1 MANQYNIDFTYINQ
15 CALINASHLITQW
28 LPNGDFRGD
37 SYFPLNP
44 TRDDKHKG
52 SFVINCKTGLWSDF
66 ATGDKG
72 SGLISLYAYI
82 NGITPVESAN
92 ILTKELNLKGDKNM
106 NILVYKE
113 EINYETILLPKN
125 YEYKGFS
132 NATNSWAYRDMEG
145 RILIITDRFDLMD
158 GSKKVLPRCFV
169 KNLHTNEKGWLQK
182 KLLSYNPLYNL
193 ENFQKQQNLP
203 VLIVEG
209 EKTCEAAKNIYGHE
223 FWCTTW
229 LGGANSTQKV
239 DVNMIHNRKVYLLPD
254 NDDAGRKAMNNI
266 ANMLKNNNTVFIINY
281 PQNEFPTAWDVA
293 DELPSGWT
301 HSKLEECI
309 MKTTNIEEQQKTI
322 KETETIA
329 TQQNEITN
337 DVKPYPEEVDGLE
350 LIDSLVQLI
359 KKYIVVTHEEAI
371 AIAYWILQTYNV
383 NMFTYAPRLLII
395 SPEKRCGKSTL
406 LRLLELLCYRAYP
419 TGNCTASVLYKIIE
433 KEQPTVLIDEAD
445 TFFGNNSEIK
455 NIINTGFQKR
465 FGVARSC
472 GKNFENIKQYNVFAL
487 MAVAS
492 INNLPDTIMDRGIK
506 INMRRKLPTEHVE
519 LLRDR
524 IVFDELNTI
533 KQKCKRFMLDY
544 GKQAG
549 EHMIT
554 NVKGLND
561 RACDVWEGMI
571 GIASIIGDEARL
583 IKAAQQITLKNAE
596 DTESLKNLLL
606 KHILQIFINNHFFD
620 VSSSELVSGLVEI
633 EDSPWLEYNNGRA
646 ITPHKLAFLLKEY
659 KITTFQKNVNGHNTK
674 HYSFEAFADIFAR
687 YIPKEFKQ
695 AMHIKEGGLD
705 SILIQED

>member
-1 MANQYNIDFTYINQ
+1 MTTNNLNFAEIEI
-15 CALINASHLITQW
+15 LIKPYMTTLVAMW

-82 NGITPVESAN
+82 NGITPMESAN

-113 EINYETILLPKN
+113 EINYETILLPKDA
-125 YEYKGFS
+125 EYKGFS

-169 KNLHTNEKGWLQK
+169 ENLHTNEKGWLQK

-209 EKTCEAAKNIYGHE
+209 EKTCEAAKNIYGND

-239 DVNMIHNRKVYLLPD
+239 DVSMIHNRKVYLLPD

-266 ANMLKNNNTVFIINY
+266 AQKLRNNNMVSIVNY
-281 PQNEFPTAWDVA
+281 PQNEFLSAWDIA
-293 DELPSGWT
+293 DELPQGWT
-301 HSKLEECI
+301 HSKLKECI
-309 MKTTNIEEQQKTI
+309 MKSKNIEEQQKITNETKTI
-322 KETETIA
+322 T
-329 TQQNEITN
+329 TQQEEITK
-337 DVKPYPEEVDGLE
+337 DIIPYPEGVNGLE
-350 LIDSLVQLI
+350 LINSLIKII
-359 KKYIVVTHEEAI
+359 KKYIVMTPEEAV
-371 AIAYWILQTYNV
+371 ATAYWILQTYNV

-433 KEQPTVLIDEAD
+433 KEQPTVLIDESD
-445 TFFGNNSEIK
+445 TFFGANNEIK

-472 GKNFENIKQYNVFAL
+472 GKNFENIKHYNVFGL

-506 INMRRKLPTEHVE
+506 INMRRKLPTENVE
-519 LLRDR
+519 LLRER
-524 IVFDELNTI
+524 VVEEEFEVI
-533 KQKCKRFMLDY
+533 KQKCRRFMLDY

-549 EHMIT
+549 EHIMGNIQ
-554 NVKGLND
+554 GLND
-561 RACDVWEGMI
+561 RACDVWEGI
-571 GIASIIGDEARL
+571 VGIASIVG
-583 IKAAQQITLKNAE
+583 
-596 DTESLKNLLL
+596 DTERVINAAKNISKNNADDSDNTKNRLL
-606 KHILQIFINNHFFD
+606 KDILQIFVKHNFFD
-620 VSSSELVSGLVEI
+620 LSSAYIVNELI
-633 EDSPWLEYNNGRA
+633 EFTDSPWRENNNGRPM
-646 ITPHKLAFLLKEY
+646 TPYKLASLLREY
-659 KITTFQKNVNGHNTK
+659 KIPTFQKNIDGSNTR
-674 HYSFEAFADIFAR
+674 HYSFESFADVFAR
-687 YIPKEFKQ
+687 YIPLEYKQ
-695 AMHIKEGGLD
+695 AIQTKERGLE
-705 SILIQED
+705 SILVS